1 MSAITLFFG
10 GLLGMASWLVPN
22 HYLPWLSFHA
32 EFLMGTAGVLALTGE
47 LTLNRL
53 AQHALPPLTVATL
66 LVACVPLVQAATG
79 LILFA
84 GDAWMVFEYLLAFA
98 LAQVLGQML
107 THRIGADVL
116 FETVSALFLA
126 ASLACVGLQLIQW
139 LRLPGLGIFSI
150 ELAPL
155 HAPYANVAQPNHLA
169 SMLFL
174 GVVGL
179 FFLHER
185 GRVRG
190 ALAVATY
197 GLLAFGMVM
206 TASRTAWL
214 TMGLAAV
221 GLWLACGRAPLRIGR
236 ARVIG
241 AALGFLFLLLTWTPL
256 NDLLLLSPGR
266 TFAVQSQLGPRPL
279 LWATMAIAI
288 SLQPWFGYGWNQG
301 LVAQSRV
308 VDQFPA
314 SGRLIQN
321 SHNLML
327 DLAVW
332 NGVPLALALCALL
345 GWWFW
350 KHLRA
355 SRSAAQVGL
364 LTGVGAVFVHAMLEF
379 PLSYAYFLV
388 PVGLMMGALDAAAP
402 SRTRSRLTKPAA
414 WALVAVAGG
423 LLVAIAAEYVEVET
437 NTRTLQLELARV
449 GTHKVVSPAPDL
461 ALLTQWDAYL
471 RFARIEPK
479 PGMLPGEL
487 DWMGKVVE
495 RFPYAHAQFN
505 VAAANALNGRP
516 DDARQMLARMCHLHT
531 RQNCLQQLR
540 EWRDLALA
548 YPQLAAVAL
557 PP

>member
-1 MSAITLFFG
+1 MSTITLFFG
-10 GLLGMASWLVPN
+10 GLLGVASWLVPN

-32 EFLMGTAGVLALTGE
+32 DFLMGTAGLVVLIGE
-47 LTLNRL
+47 LTLNRPG
-53 AQHALPPLTVATL
+53 QHTLPPLTVATL
-66 LVACVPLVQAATG
+66 LVACMPLLQAATG
-79 LILFA
+79 LIQFA
-84 GDAWMVFEYLLAFA
+84 GDAWMAFEYLMAFA
-98 LAQVLGQML
+98 LAQVLGQSL
-107 THRIGADVL
+107 TRRIGVDAL

-139 LRLPGLGIFSI
+139 LRLPGLGTFSI
-150 ELAPL
+150 ELAPR

-169 SMLFL
+169 SMLYL

-179 FFLHER
+179 LFLFER

-190 ALAVATY
+190 AAAAAAY
-197 GLLAFGMVM
+197 GLLAFGLVM

-214 TMGLAAV
+214 TMSMATV
-221 GLWLACGRAPLRIGR
+221 GLWFACGRAPLRIGR
-236 ARVIG
+236 VRVIG
-241 AALGFLFLLLTWTPL
+241 AALAFLVLLLTWTPL

-279 LWATMAIAI
+279 LWATMAAATA
-288 SLQPWFGYGWNQG
+288 LQPWFGYGWNQG

-345 GWWFW
+345 AWWFW
-350 KHLRA
+350 KHFRD

-364 LTGVGAVFVHAMLEF
+364 LIGVGALFVHAMLEF

-402 SRTRSRLTKPAA
+402 SQTRLRLPKPAA
-414 WALVAVAGG
+414 WALVAGAGG
-423 LLVAIAAEYVEVET
+423 LLVAIATEYVEVET

-449 GTHKVVSPAPDL
+449 GTHKVVSQAPEL
-461 ALLTQWDAYL
+461 VFLTQWDAYL

-479 PGMLPGEL
+479 PGIRPDEL

-495 RFPYAHAQFN
+495 RFPYANAQFSA
-505 VAAANALNGRP
+505 AAANALNGRP

-531 RQNCLQQLR
+531 RQNCLHRLR
-540 EWRDLALA
+540 EWRELALE
-548 YPQLAAVAL
+548 YPQLAAVPL

>member
-10 GLLGMASWLVPN
+10 GLLGVASWLVPN

-32 EFLMGTAGVLALTGE
+32 EFLMGAGGLLVLIGALARSAPG
-47 LTLNRL
+47 RL
-53 AQHALPPLTVATL
+53 PMPALTVATL
-66 LVACVPLVQAATG
+66 LVACVPLLQAATG

-98 LAQVLGQML
+98 LAQVLGQLL
-107 THRIGADVL
+107 THRIGADAL
-116 FETVSALFLA
+116 FEAISALFLA

-179 FFLHER
+179 LFLYER

-190 ALAVATY
+190 AVAVAAY
-197 GLLAFGMVM
+197 GLLGFGMVM

-214 TMGLAAV
+214 TTGLAAV

-236 ARVIG
+236 LGVTG
-241 AALGFLFLLLTWTPL
+241 AALAFLFLLLTWTPL

-279 LWATMAIAI
+279 LWATMASAIA
-288 SLQPWFGYGWNQG
+288 LQPWFGYGWNQG

-321 SHNLML
+321 SHNLVL

-350 KHLRA
+350 RHLRL
-355 SRSAAQVGL
+355 SRSAAQL
-364 LTGVGAVFVHAMLEF
+364 CMLTGTGAVFVHAMLEF

-388 PVGLMMGALDAAAP
+388 PVGLMMGAMDAAAP
-402 SRTRSRLTKPAA
+402 SLSPLRLPKPAA

-423 LLVAIAAEYVEVET
+423 LFAAIAAEYVEVET

-449 GTHKVVSPAPDL
+449 GTHKIVSTAPDL
-461 ALLTQWDAYL
+461 VLLTQMGAYL
-471 RFARIEPK
+471 RFARIEPQ
-479 PGMLPGEL
+479 PGMSPDEL
-487 DWMGKVVE
+487 AWMGRAIG
-495 RFPYAHAQFN
+495 RFPYANVQFN
-505 VAAANALNGRP
+505 VAAANALNGHP
-516 DDARQMLARMCHLHT
+516 EAAGQMLARLCHLHT
-531 RQNCLQQLR
+531 RQNCLHELR
-540 EWRDLALA
+540 EWRALALE
-548 YPQLAAVAL
+548 YPQLSAVPL